1 MTQLSDRAASRTR
14 SAGRQLLAGLAGLAT
29 MLGGLTLAPAAQ
41 AGAGDGPVPREY
53 SVAQVLPPVRCA
65 RAAREAG
72 WRDADLVIA
81 TAVALAESGCDP
93 KAVGYNGPT
102 EGCPNG
108 SRDRGAWQINDCYHS
123 EVSDA
128 CAFKLKC
135 NADAAYVIF
144 QDAGNSFQPW
154 TTYNSRSFRFYLTN
168 ARKAVK
174 RLTGEKI
181 IVGVV
186 WTEGGDLTIR
196 KRPTTKSEAVGS
208 LPDREVIVIACQT
221 RGEKVYSPVFDYE
234 TRLWDG
240 LGPQQYVS
248 DGFVYTDS
256 SKRIAPR
263 C

>member
-1 MTQLSDRAASRTR
+1 MPHPADRLPSRGGSTAR
-14 SAGRQLLAGLAGLAT
+14 RLLLAAVAVLTGVGS
-29 MLGGLTLAPAAQ
+29 LTLAAPAQ
-41 AGAGDGPVPREY
+41 AGGGDGPVPPEY
-53 SVAQVLPPVRCA
+53 VVAEVLPPIKCA
-65 RAAREAG
+65 RAARNAG
-72 WRDADLVIA
+72 WQDENLVIA

-93 KAVGYNGPT
+93 KAVGQNGPT
-102 EGCPNG
+102 EGCPSG

-128 CAFKLKC
+128 CAFKLRC
-135 NADAAYVIF
+135 NARAAYQIF
-144 QDAGNSFQPW
+144 EDAGNAFQPW
-154 TTYNSRSFRFYLTN
+154 TSYNSRAFRYYLTE

-181 IVGVV
+181 VVGVV
-186 WTEGGDLTIR
+186 WTEGGSLTIR

-208 LPDREVIVIACQT
+208 LPDRAVIVITCQT

-234 TRLWDG
+234 TRLWDS
-240 LGPQQYVS
+240 LGPEQYVS

-256 SKRIAPR
+256 TKRIAPR